1 MGILYLVATPIGNL
15 EDITLRALRI
25 LKEVPLIAAEDT
37 RTSRVLLNHYQI
49 TTSLTSY
56 YEHNK
61 LSKQESIYRALEI
74 GDVALISDA
83 GTPNFSDP
91 GYELVRGAIERG
103 FRVVP
108 IPGANAA
115 VSALCASGLPSDQ
128 FLYLGFVP
136 KKDQARRDL
145 FERLRDEKATIICYE
160 SPHRVGD
167 TLTVIAAVMG
177 ANRPVVIAREIT
189 KMFEE
194 FYRGPAFAAA
204 ERYTSENPKGEIT
217 LLIAGQTEPDVWDE
231 ERVQAA
237 LQKRL
242 AGGESRSAAAKA
254 IAAESGWRK
263 GDIYGLETDE

>member
-25 LKEVPLIAAEDT
+25 LKEVSLIAAEDT

-49 TTSLTSY
+49 TTQLTSY

-61 LSKQESIYRALEI
+61 LNNQDVIYRALEI

-103 FRVVP
+103 YQVVP

-115 VSALCASGLPSDQ
+115 VAALCASGLPSDQ

-145 FERLRDEKATIICYE
+145 FDRLRNERATIICYE
-160 SPHRVGD
+160 SPHRLGE
-167 TLTVIAAVMG
+167 TLGVIAAIMG
-177 ANRPVVIAREIT
+177 ANRQVVVGREIT

-194 FYRGPAFAAA
+194 FYRAPAYVAA
-204 ERYTSENPKGEIT
+204 ERYSNENPKGEIT
-217 LLIAGQTEPDVWDE
+217 LLIAGQTESSVWDE
-231 ERVQAA
+231 EQVRAS
-237 LQKRL
+237 LQKRI
-242 AGGESRSAAAKA
+242 AQGESRSAAAKA

-263 GDIYGLETDE
+263 GDVYGMDIE

>member
-25 LKEVPLIAAEDT
+25 LKEVSLIAAEDT

-49 TTSLTSY
+49 PTPLTSY

-61 LSKQESIYRALEI
+61 LTKQESLYRALDT

-103 FRVVP
+103 FKVVP

-115 VSALCASGLPSDQ
+115 VSALSASGLPSDQ

-145 FERLRDEKATIICYE
+145 FDRLRSERATLIFYE
-160 SPHRVGD
+160 SPHRLGE
-167 TLTVIAAVMG
+167 TLEVIAAVMG
-177 ANRPVVIAREIT
+177 ANRQVVVAREIT

-194 FYRGPAFAAA
+194 FYRAPAFAAA
-204 ERYTSENPKGEIT
+204 EHYTKENPKGEVT
-217 LLIAGQTEPDVWDE
+217 LLIAGQTESSVWDE
-231 ERVQAA
+231 DQVRAA
-237 LQKRL
+237 LHKRL
-242 AGGESRSAAAKA
+242 ARGEARSAAAKA

-263 GDIYGLETDE
+263 GEVYALDVDE

>member
-25 LKEVPLIAAEDT
+25 LKDVSLIAAEDT
-37 RTSRVLLNHYQI
+37 RTSRILLNHYQI
-49 TTSLTSY
+49 TTQLTSY

-61 LSKQESIYRALEI
+61 LNKQDVIYRALEI

-103 FRVVP
+103 FQVVP

-115 VSALCASGLPSDQ
+115 VAALCASGLPSDQ

-145 FERLRDEKATIICYE
+145 FDRLRNERATIICYE
-160 SPHRVGD
+160 SPHRLGE
-167 TLTVIAAVMG
+167 TLGVVAAIMG
-177 ANRPVVIAREIT
+177 ANRPVVVGREIT

-194 FYRGPAFAAA
+194 FYRAPAYVAA
-204 ERYTSENPKGEIT
+204 ERYSNENPKGEIT
-217 LLIAGQTEPDVWDE
+217 LLIAGQTESSVWDE
-231 ERVQAA
+231 EQVRAS
-237 LQKRL
+237 LQKRI
-242 AGGESRSAAAKA
+242 AQGESRSAAAKA

-263 GDIYGLETDE
+263 GDVYGLDIE